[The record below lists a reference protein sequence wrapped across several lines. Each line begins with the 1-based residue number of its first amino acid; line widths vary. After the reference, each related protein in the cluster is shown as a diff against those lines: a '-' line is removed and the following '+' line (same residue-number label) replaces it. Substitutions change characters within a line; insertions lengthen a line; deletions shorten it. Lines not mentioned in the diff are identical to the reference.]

1 MATER
6 EMPMIKMYI
15 STAVDD
21 DAVVDMAFILRTT
34 QCTLQHTEVFNYE
47 AASLRQ
53 TVHTK
58 FNCN

>member
-1 MATER
+1 
-6 EMPMIKMYI
+6 MPMIKMYI